1 MRLGQ
6 RQSGYVYLFGKHFLL
21 FLINKTLPLS
31 PKSDSCA
38 RDIEI
43 DKLTTTELNS
53 QGIQS
58 E

>member
-6 RQSGYVYLFGKHFLL
+6 RQSGYIYLIGKHFLP
-21 FLINKTLPLS
+21 FLIKTLPLS

-43 DKLTTTELNS
+43 DKLATTD
-53 QGIQS
+53 
-58 E
+58 